1 MMKKLHVGL
10 IGCGLWGRYILRD
23 LLSLGCEVTVVSAS
37 DTGKRNAREAGA
49 LQIIGKTA
57 DLPNVDGLIVA
68 TPTTTHAAVIESLLE
83 RGVPIFTEKPMVTDR
98 ESALRLA
105 RRAPDHLFVMD
116 KWRYHSGV
124 EMLRDIART
133 EELGPV
139 QGLRTT
145 RAQWG
150 SSHTDADASWVLA
163 PHDLAIA
170 LEVLGEIPKPR
181 SAIAEHTGGWATSM
195 LGILGGD
202 GGGNH
207 RSDPWLIMEISSR
220 FPGYRREIRLECSDG
235 VAVLND
241 SYSEGVWLTRSGDSL
256 KAGMGGELRPISQE
270 FPLLRELRAFVEHLQ
285 GGPPPRS
292 TAAEGALVVSTIA
305 DLRALAGLDR
315 E

>member
-1 MMKKLHVGL
+1 MTKKLQVGL

-37 DTGKRNAREAGA
+37 DTGQRNAREGGA
-49 LQIIGKTA
+49 LQTIGKIA
-57 DLPNVDGLIVA
+57 DLPNVAGLIVA
-68 TPTTTHAAVIESLLE
+68 TPTSTHAAVIESLLE
-83 RGVPIFTEKPMVTDR
+83 RSVPIFTEKPMVTDR

-116 KWRYHSGV
+116 KWRYHAGV

-150 SSHTDADASWVLA
+150 SSHTDVDASWVLA

-170 LEVLGEIPKPR
+170 LEVLGDIPKPR
-181 SAIAEHTGGWATSM
+181 SAIAEHTDGWATSL

-202 GGGNH
+202 RANH
-207 RSDPWLIMEISSR
+207 GSNAWLVIEISSR
-220 FPGYRREIRLECSDG
+220 FPGYRREIRLQCSDG

-241 SYSEGVWLTRSGDSL
+241 GYSAGVWLTRSGDSL
-256 KAGMGGELRPISQE
+256 KGRVGGELRPISQE
-270 FPLLRELRAFVEHLQ
+270 LPLLRELRAFVEHLK

-292 TAAEGALVVSTIA
+292 SAADGALVVTTIA